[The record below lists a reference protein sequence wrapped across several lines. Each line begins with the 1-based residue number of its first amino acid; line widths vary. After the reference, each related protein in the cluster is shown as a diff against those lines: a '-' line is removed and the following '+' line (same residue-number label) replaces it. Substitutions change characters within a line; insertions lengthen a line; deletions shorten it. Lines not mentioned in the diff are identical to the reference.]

1 MTTKNHP
8 PEPPA
13 EQEDRLA
20 DLAARLTAT
29 DNTIRAMSARID
41 ALERE
46 LEELR
51 HRSDVEIPEDILMAI
66 SAAVSAYLG
75 NSGKVRAVRFHRHQT
90 WAQQGR
96 RVVQVHHGN
105 QM

>member
-1 MTTKNHP
+1 MNRTTHPSEQP
-8 PEPPA
+8 PER
-13 EQEDRLA
+13 EKQLA
-20 DLAARLTAT
+20 DLASRLAAT
-29 DNTIRAMSARID
+29 DDTIRAMSARID
-41 ALERE
+41 TLERE

-96 RVVQVHHGN
+96 RAVQVHHGN
-105 QM
+105 QI